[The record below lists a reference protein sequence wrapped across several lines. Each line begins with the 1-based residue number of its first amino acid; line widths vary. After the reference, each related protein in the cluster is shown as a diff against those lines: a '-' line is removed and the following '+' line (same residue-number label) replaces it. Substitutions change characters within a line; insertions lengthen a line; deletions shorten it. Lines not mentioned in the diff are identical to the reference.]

1 MDTLT
6 DSEVLEA
13 LKDVI
18 DPELGYN
25 IVDLGLIYG
34 VTIANDQVDI
44 VMTMTTPGC
53 PATNY
58 IESGT
63 YERLLRIQGVKDAHV
78 DVVWTPPWDPSMMSP
93 DAKAYFGF
101 A

>member
-34 VTIANDQVDI
+34 VTITDGQVDI

-58 IESGT
+58 IESGV

-78 DVVWTPPWDPSMMSP
+78 DVVWAPPWDPSMMSP